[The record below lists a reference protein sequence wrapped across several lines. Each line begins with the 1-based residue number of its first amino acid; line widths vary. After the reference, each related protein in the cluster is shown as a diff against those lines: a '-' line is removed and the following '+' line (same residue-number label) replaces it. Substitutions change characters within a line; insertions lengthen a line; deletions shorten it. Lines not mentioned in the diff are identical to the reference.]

1 MVGDVIMSFLADI
14 CGEGSDEDSSP
25 KHADAFGNIGRL
37 HRQIHN
43 ERVIALS
50 KFQKDVIS
58 SNFRYQQNN
67 ISMHIGEK
75 EEFLESLD
83 KWIPIYQ

>member
-75 EEFLESLD
+75 EKFLDALD